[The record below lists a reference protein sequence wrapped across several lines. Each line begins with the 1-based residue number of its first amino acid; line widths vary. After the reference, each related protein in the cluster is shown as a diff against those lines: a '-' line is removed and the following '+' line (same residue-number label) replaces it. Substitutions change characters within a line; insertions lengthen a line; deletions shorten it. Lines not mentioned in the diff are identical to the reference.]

1 MKNLFNK
8 IDSAYN
14 NVINNIT
21 GKNVFSKELIPDYMT
36 VAVITYSFIIVTHII
51 RNIVY

>member
-8 IDSAYN
+8 IDSAYSN
-14 NVINNIT
+14 IINNIT
-21 GKNVFSKELIPDYMT
+21 GKIKFSEELIPDYMT

-51 RNIVY
+51 HNIVY

>member
-21 GKNVFSKELIPDYMT
+21 GKKVFSEELIPDYMT

-51 RNIVY
+51 HNIVY